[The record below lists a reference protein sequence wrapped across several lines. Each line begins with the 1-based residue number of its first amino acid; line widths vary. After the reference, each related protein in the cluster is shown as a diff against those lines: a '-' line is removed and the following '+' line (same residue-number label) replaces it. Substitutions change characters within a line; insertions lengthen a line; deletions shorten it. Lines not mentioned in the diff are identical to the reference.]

1 MDHPLLMMNLMG
13 ALYWFDEALQ
23 SHIRA
28 EGWPEVSRAQSLLL
42 ANIAAGEHRATRLA
56 RNLGVS
62 RQAISQMLADMEA
75 RSLIAVEQ
83 DPDDKRARVVNFHP
97 DAAPLRETARRVLAD
112 MEAELGR
119 RIGAKA
125 LASLREA
132 LSADWG
138 PSPRAGDVGP
148 GS

>member
-23 SHIRA
+23 SHIQA
-28 EGWPEVSRAQSLLL
+28 EGWPEISRAQSLLL

-62 RQAISQMLADMEA
+62 RQAISQMLADMQTRE
-75 RSLIAVEQ
+75 LIVVEQ
-83 DPDDKRARVVNFHP
+83 DPGDKRARVVKFHP
-97 DAAPLRETARRVLAD
+97 DAARLRETARRVLAE

-119 RIGAKA
+119 RLGHDAIER
-125 LASLREA
+125 LREV
-132 LSADWG
+132 LKADWG
-138 PSPRAGDVGP
+138 PSPRAPSVGQP
-148 GS
+148 